1 MSIHEGVKP
10 SFAVTNTDLR
20 AAFDRMV
27 CDNMKPLTLGFG
39 LHYLAF
45 AAKHALTLSEPA
57 ASIMGLTSGAAG
69 LLMLGFRLVLQR
81 WHLPAHWSHPIL
93 MLMGALLLGTNFLHL
108 GLVHEPHQTVNLIV
122 IVIGA
127 GFVLLSTHWLALFIA
142 ALLSGWSLVVWN
154 SPPSSAWSY
163 YAFALFAA
171 TLFSVVV
178 HIARLRTL
186 RRLETLRLQEQ
197 QRAQQLEA
205 ALQELRLMDEQLRR
219 HAAELENTVAERTR
233 RVLELERLQRESEKL
248 AATGRMAARI
258 AHEINNPLGTIKTA
272 FKLLS
277 PAVPREYRHHHYLA
291 KIEKEIDRIAGI
303 VRQMLDLH
311 QPLLEEQRAVRAD
324 YLIGDVLEL
333 IKPQGT
339 QRGIAL
345 QADLKQAQTR
355 VRLQEHM
362 LRQILYN
369 IVLNA
374 IEASPESG
382 QVHVVAV
389 VTNQCLEVRVSDQ
402 GPGIPSHIAEQIFEP
417 FFTTKSRSLTGGMG
431 LGLSISKSLVEAMKG
446 MLTFESE
453 NGKGTTCRIVIPLS

>member
-1 MSIHEGVKP
+1 MPISAAP
-10 SFAVTNTDLR
+10 NRDFAVTNIELR
-20 AAFDRMV
+20 AVFDRMV
-27 CDNMKPLTLGFG
+27 RDNLKPLTLGFG
-39 LHYLAF
+39 LQYFAF
-45 AAKHALTLSEPA
+45 AVKHALTLPEPVGT
-57 ASIMGLTSGAAG
+57 IMGSVSGCAG
-69 LLMLGFRLVLQR
+69 LLTLGFRLALQR
-81 WHLPAHWSHPIL
+81 WHLPASWSHPIL
-93 MLMGALLLGTNFLHL
+93 MLMGLLLLCTNFLHL
-108 GLVHEPHQTVNLIV
+108 HLVFEPHQSANLIV

-127 GFVLLSTHWLALFIA
+127 GFVLLSTRWLALFIA
-142 ALLSGWSLVVWN
+142 ALLLGWSLVVWN

-171 TLFSVVV
+171 TLFAVVV
-178 HIARLRTL
+178 HVVRLRTL
-186 RRLETLRLQEQ
+186 RRLETLRLQER
-197 QRAQQLEA
+197 QRTQQLET
-205 ALQELRLMDEQLRR
+205 ALQELQERDEQLRR
-219 HAAELENTVAERTR
+219 HAADLENTVAERTQR
-233 RVLELERLQRESEKL
+233 IRELERLQRESEKL

-333 IKPQGT
+333 MRPQGNA
-339 QRGIAL
+339 RGITMH
-345 QADLKQAQTR
+345 ADLKQVQTP

-362 LRQILYN
+362 LRQILFN
-369 IVLNA
+369 IILNA

-382 QVHVVAV
+382 VVHVAAV
-389 VTNQCLEVRVSDQ
+389 ITNECLEVRVSDQ
-402 GPGIPSHIAEQIFEP
+402 GPGIPSNIAEQIFEP

-431 LGLSISKSLVEAMKG
+431 LGLSISKNLVEAMKG
-446 MLTFESE
+446 GLTFASE